1 MIVDASPHFEGR
13 VLMRKLVQAG
23 IPCTYLL
30 INAVN
35 YVIRNVTKVILGAF
49 AFMSNGNAMSRVGTA
64 AVAMIAHLHQVPV
77 IFCCE
82 IYKFC
87 DRAHLD
93 SICYNEVAQPDDM
106 LAAPGPESQLR
117 HQWRNI
123 ESLQVLN
130 LVYDLTPCS
139 FIDMI
144 ITESGVMPP
153 TSVPVILREMAE
165 KET

>member
-1 MIVDASPHFEGR
+1 
-13 VLMRKLVQAG
+13 MRKLVKVG

-30 INAVN
+30 INAVT
-35 YVIRNVTKVILGAF
+35 YVIRNVTKVLLGAF

-64 AVAMIAHLHQVPV
+64 AVAMIAHQHQVPV

-87 DRAHLD
+87 ERAHLD
-93 SICYNEVAQPDDM
+93 SICYNELAQPEEV
-106 LAAPGPESQLR
+106 LAVPGPESDLQK
-117 HQWRNI
+117 QWRSI
-123 ESLQVLN
+123 DSLQVLN
-130 LVYDLTPCS
+130 LSYDLTPCS